1 MTGVMRTRVTD
12 RVHAFTLGGETIL
25 TSYGA
30 NATAVLA
37 DGAVLLV
44 DPFIA
49 PAHARLLEA
58 SLREV
63 TADPVRFVVLT
74 HHHTDHA
81 LGSGYFAGQGAVVI
95 SHERCA
101 RRMAKE
107 HAGLIEA
114 RRKEPALAALFQ
126 DAVPTQPGATFE
138 SWVPLSFGGISVEI
152 RHPGHAH
159 TPGDAFVHVPGER
172 VAITG
177 DLVSNGY
184 HVNYEDALPGGLRA
198 SLDTLL
204 ALRAERFV
212 PGHGKPGGHE
222 IVEAQIRYHET
233 VAATVRAAGRGGGA
247 AALRKR
253 FPGYLLEEVLPS
265 TVAAFAA

>member
-1 MTGVMRTRVTD
+1 MTAVVRTRVTD
-12 RVHAFTLGGETIL
+12 RVHVFTLGGETIL

-30 NATAVLA
+30 NASAVLA
-37 DGAVLLV
+37 NGAILLV

-58 SLREV
+58 SLREL

-101 RRMAKE
+101 KRMAAE

-114 RRKEPALAALFQ
+114 RRKDPALAALFR
-126 DAVPTQPGATFE
+126 DAVPTLPGATFE
-138 SWVPLSFGGISVEI
+138 TWVPLSFGGISVEI
-152 RHPGHAH
+152 RHPGHVH
-159 TPGDAFVHVPGER
+159 TPGDSFVHVPGER

-184 HVNYEDALPGGLRA
+184 HVNYEDASPGSLRA

-204 ALRAERFV
+204 ALRAERFI
-212 PGHGKPGGHE
+212 PGHGKPGGRE
-222 IVEAQIRYHET
+222 IVETQIRYHET
-233 VAATVRAAGRGGGA
+233 VAATVRAAGREGA
-247 AALRKR
+247 VAALRER

-265 TVAAFAA
+265 GAAVFSR